1 MNLLISQV
9 VSIVIFSIV
18 FLAIPMKIK
27 VRKKLILILL
37 SISCFGIG
45 EITWNL
51 FVWWLSVLVVL
62 LFILC
67 ITILIGV
74 KINWVETDQMNQDIT
89 ADNQNI
95 LPTPMFS
102 YHHLLERSAA
112 AENLDFSNN
121 VYLKPTELVTEDE
134 RKFLLREIAVAT
146 EIPYESAL
154 NLGNDNALNINN
166 VPGTDG
172 LSDSK
177 ATNKESQENTNDED
191 LKLIFRNRQNLLME
205 NEKLDNFDIIVNQH
219 SDTIDQSNVL
229 ENILQ
234 DNSKNPVNDDL
245 QLLYDRIR
253 EDKERS

>member
-37 SISCFGIG
+37 SISCFGIE
-45 EITWNL
+45 EITWYL

-74 KINWVETDQMNQDIT
+74 KINWIETDQMNQDIT

-121 VYLKPTELVTEDE
+121 VYLKPAEIVTEDE
-134 RKFLLREIAVAT
+134 SKSLLREIAVAT
-146 EIPYESAL
+146 EIPYE
-154 NLGNDNALNINN
+154 DNALKIHN
-166 VPGTDG
+166 VSNTDVN
-172 LSDSK
+172 SDLK
-177 ATNKESQENTNDED
+177 VTYKESQANTNDDD